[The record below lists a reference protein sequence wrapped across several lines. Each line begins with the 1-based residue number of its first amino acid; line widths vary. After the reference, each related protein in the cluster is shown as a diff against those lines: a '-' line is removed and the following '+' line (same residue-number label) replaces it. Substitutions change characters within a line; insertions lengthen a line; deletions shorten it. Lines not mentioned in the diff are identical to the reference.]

1 MKKSIIVLFIAVIAC
16 SSVFAQWTVSSGWDT
31 YIDTKESGQLT
42 IGTPD
47 LEKKVLVSETKGN
60 NSVSLEVYVTSLKDI
75 ALTEWDSTG
84 KNRVT
89 LFANMIKLTSSD
101 NSISKEFYVNTDYY
115 YQSKGYIGNF
125 NSDFIIYLFEGLCSG
140 KDMTIELF
148 SFVGESR
155 KYTIKVA
162 DSEAKFFEFLRAAY

>member
-60 NSVSLEVYVTSLKDI
+60 NSVSLEVYVTSLQNTS
-75 ALTEWDSTG
+75 LTEWDSTG

-89 LFANMIKLTSSD
+89 LFANMIKLTLSD
-101 NSISKEFYVNTDYY
+101 NSI
-115 YQSKGYIGNF
+115 
-125 NSDFIIYLFEGLCSG
+125 
-140 KDMTIELF
+140 
-148 SFVGESR
+148 
-155 KYTIKVA
+155 
-162 DSEAKFFEFLRAAY
+162 